1 MNDAVKIELF
11 KISLELTKE
20 ILADKIAGV
29 PSAFGDPMTF
39 RLMREKGAISQTAA
53 NSADESDPKL
63 ARRNEI
69 LATFDSVFDHI
80 SHKFSLPTTR

>member
-1 MNDAVKIELF
+1 MNENHKIELF

-29 PSAFGDPMTF
+29 PSAVGDPMTF
-39 RLMREKGAISQTAA
+39 RLMREKSTVPTPTTAIIEET
-53 NSADESDPKL
+53 DPKL

-69 LATFDSVFDHI
+69 LAIFDSVFDHLA
-80 SHKFSLPTTR
+80 HKFSLPTNK

>member
-1 MNDAVKIELF
+1 MNESHKVELF

-29 PSAFGDPMTF
+29 PSAVGDPMTF
-39 RLMREKGAISQTAA
+39 RLMREKGTIATT
-53 NSADESDPKL
+53 NSHPIEETDPKL

-69 LATFDSVFDHI
+69 LAIFDSVFDHI
-80 SHKFSLPTTR
+80 AHKFSLPMNK

>member
-1 MNDAVKIELF
+1 MNENHKIELF

-29 PSAFGDPMTF
+29 PSAVGDPMTF
-39 RLMREKGAISQTAA
+39 RLMREKGTIPTATTTTV
-53 NSADESDPKL
+53 EETDPKL

-69 LATFDSVFDHI
+69 LAIFDSVFDHLV
-80 SHKFSLPTTR
+80 HKFSLPTNK

>member
-1 MNDAVKIELF
+1 MNENHKIELF

-29 PSAFGDPMTF
+29 PSAVGDPMTF
-39 RLMREKGAISQTAA
+39 RLMREKGTIPTATTA
-53 NSADESDPKL
+53 TVEETDPKL

-69 LATFDSVFDHI
+69 LAIFDSVFDHLA
-80 SHKFSLPTTR
+80 HKFSLPTNK